1 MLLLMLWS
9 VWRLGEAQAG
19 MVARGSKLLL
29 SEVERLSDMRF
40 KTGAGSTLPSSQ
52 TALELEVDKCK
63 DGTLPSGSQTAE
75 EPRVMLGET

>member
-9 VWRLGEAQAG
+9 VWGLGGAQAG
-19 MVARGSKLLL
+19 KVAGSTGLLL
-29 SEVERLSDMRF
+29 LEVERLSNPDF

-52 TALELEVDKCK
+52 TALELEVAKCN
-63 DGTLPSGSQTAE
+63 DGALPSGSQTAE